1 MYRSADFER
10 PADRADKY
18 LAAARR
24 LVPADLISDEGYKR
38 IIQSAA
44 GLPSRTALFY
54 GLLEFPL
61 DDSSALGDL
70 SFALHH
76 DSGCC
81 DLLLSEWAQR
91 GDRHSAWEHA
101 VKLISG
107 MRSPG
112 GVLLRYLRSSGI
124 EFDCS
129 RDPDVCPS
137 VFLTPAIQ
145 RSSKDV
151 RANEIGMAET
161 TARMLGEKAYPR
173 SLLNKTLNAITALPE
188 GCRIAQFG
196 IMLSRDPAAIRLCC
210 EGLDRITADQLSGF
224 LQKTGYGGISD
235 TAIAYRDKLSA
246 LGGAMDLAIDADTS
260 SGERLGWELS
270 FKNHAPSEEP
280 GWRRALE
287 IISSCAG
294 CSTTKMDAFL
304 NASGYLAISDHLE
317 VWPGDVRRCWE
328 KHALECFSYLVV
340 NPNHIKL
347 VIGPGGLVKAK
358 GYLRISHYWKDL
370 L

>member
-10 PADRADKY
+10 SADRADKY

-38 IIQSAA
+38 IIRSAA
-44 GLPSRTALFY
+44 GLPSRTALYY

-70 SFALHH
+70 SFAIHH

-91 GDRHSAWEHA
+91 GGGNSAWEHA
-101 VKLISG
+101 VKLVSG
-107 MRSPG
+107 MRSPSG
-112 GVLLRYLRSSGI
+112 ALVRFLRSSGI

-137 VFLTPAIQ
+137 IFLTPVNQ
-145 RSSKDV
+145 SSAKDV
-151 RANEIGMAET
+151 RKNEISMAET
-161 TARMLGEKAYPR
+161 TAGILGESAYPR
-173 SLLNKTLNAITALPE
+173 SLLKKTLNAITSLPE
-188 GCRIAQFG
+188 GCRITQFG
-196 IMLSRDPAAIRLCC
+196 VMLSRDPVAVRLCC
-210 EGLDRITADQLSGF
+210 AGLDGITADQLAGF

-235 TAIAYRDKLSA
+235 MAIAYRNRLTA

-260 SGERLGWELS
+260 SGARLGWELS
-270 FKNHAPSEEP
+270 FRNHSPSEEP
-280 GWRRALE
+280 GWRKALE
-287 IISSCAG
+287 AISSAAG

-304 NASGYLAISDHLE
+304 NASGFLAISDNLE
-317 VWPGDVRRCWE
+317 TWPGDVRRCWE
-328 KHALECFSYLVV
+328 KHAFEYFSCIVV

-347 VIGPGGLVKAK
+347 IIGPGGLIKAK